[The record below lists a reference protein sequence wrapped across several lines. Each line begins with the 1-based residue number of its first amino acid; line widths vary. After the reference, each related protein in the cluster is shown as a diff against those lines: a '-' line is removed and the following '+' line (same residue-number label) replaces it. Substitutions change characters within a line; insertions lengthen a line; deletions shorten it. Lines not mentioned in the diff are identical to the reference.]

1 MAQNKV
7 VKSPQAGEK
16 GIASRTRALLSASIE
31 RHLKTYA
38 AAAAGIGFLAIANP
52 ATAQVVY
59 TPAKIDFTN
68 GDLFLDLN
76 CGPSIQFWLADV
88 LETSTYGG
96 TRELALNGSTYASVL
111 EDSKGPSVL
120 AKGATVGPGQNFVN
134 AFQNERV
141 MATAYHFVYYFSY
154 NGVGGNWAN
163 AQSGYL
169 GLKFNIL
176 GQAHYGWAEFGV
188 KAQVDRHRVQHMDA
202 RLLGYAYES
211 IPNVGIAAGDKS
223 GGSSEASFPSASAP
237 AAGTLSALA
246 LGAPKVGR
254 CPDFEPHGSA
264 RRKRPL
270 H

>member
-1 MAQNKV
+1 MAQNEFLQK
-7 VKSPQAGEK
+7 PQPSEK
-16 GIASRTRALLSASIE
+16 GMASRAKALLSASIE

-38 AAAAGIGFLAIANP
+38 AAAAGIGLLAVAGP
-52 ATAQVVY
+52 AAAQVVY

-76 CGPSIQFWLADV
+76 CGPSIQFWVADV

-96 TRELALNGSTYASVL
+96 TREFALNGSTYASVL
-111 EDSKGPSVL
+111 EDSKGPAVL
-120 AKGATVGPGQNFVN
+120 PKGATVGPGQNFVN

-163 AQSGYL
+163 AQNGYL

-176 GQAHYGWAEFGV
+176 GQAHYGWAEFSV
-188 KAQVDRHRVQHMDA
+188 KAQVDRRRVQHVDA

-211 IPNVGIAAGDKS
+211 APNVAITTGDKAG
-223 GGSSEASFPSASAP
+223 GGSSSSAGAP

-246 LGAPKVGR
+246 LGAPKAGR
-254 CPDFEPHGSA
+254 CPDFEPHGST
-264 RRKRPL
+264 RSKRMPR
-270 H
+270 